1 MDAVKYLKAKERMF
15 ADKNC
20 QVTRRDMKIHE
31 EDYSELAVSIVEQWS
46 KEHPIKTYKSE
57 FLKLFPNATLLEDGY
72 PTNSLRWLTGRY
84 NESNHAQWDAEFK
97 GWS

>member
-1 MDAVKYLKAKERMF
+1 MDAVEFMKAEKRFLQECEDSNKYFDLKLQF
-15 ADKNC
+15 H
-20 QVTRRDMKIHE
+20 QFE
-31 EDYSELAVSIVEQWS
+31 ECVALVEQWS

-57 FLKLFPNATLLEDGY
+57 FLKLFPNAILLEDGY
-72 PTNSLRWLTGRY
+72 PKNNLRWLTGRY